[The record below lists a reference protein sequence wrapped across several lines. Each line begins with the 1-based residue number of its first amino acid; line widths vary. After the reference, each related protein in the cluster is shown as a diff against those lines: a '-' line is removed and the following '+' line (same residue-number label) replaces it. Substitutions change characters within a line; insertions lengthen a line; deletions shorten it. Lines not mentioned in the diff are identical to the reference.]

1 MKGGPK
7 SSKTGIGIPARFIYN
22 RSVPELPEVE
32 TIAASLRPKIVGRRI
47 AEVRLLLPKL
57 LRGDP
62 AGLRMF
68 RGRRIEDVRRRGKM
82 LLVSGEGG
90 VHLLF
95 HLKMTGQ
102 FHWAAP
108 RTPVDA
114 HTRLRMAFRG
124 GGPELRFRDIR
135 KFAVLRILATD
146 RPLESEALRILGPE
160 PLETGPAEFGRL
172 LRKRKGRLKSLLLNQ
187 AFLAGIGNIYADEI
201 LFDAGLHPL
210 RPAGSLTAA
219 ETRRLA
225 ASVRKIL
232 EAAVAAGGSS
242 IRDYK
247 DADGLDGLFQ
257 HAHRVY
263 GRKGEPC
270 LRCGEAVRRRVIGGR
285 SSFYC
290 PRCQKDRA

>member
-1 MKGGPK
+1 M
-7 SSKTGIGIPARFIYN
+7 
-22 RSVPELPEVE
+22 PELPEVE

-47 AEVRLLLPKL
+47 AEIRLLLPKL

-62 AGLRMF
+62 EELRTL
-68 RGRRIEDVRRRGKM
+68 RGRRIEGIGRRGKM
-82 LLVSGEGG
+82 LLVSCEGG

-102 FHWAAP
+102 FHWAARRARIDP
-108 RTPVDA
+108 
-114 HTRLRMAFRG
+114 HTRLRVAFRG
-124 GGPELRFRDIR
+124 GGPELRFRDVR
-135 KFAVLRILATD
+135 KFAVLRVLVTD
-146 RPLESEALRILGPE
+146 RPLESAPLRALGPE
-160 PLETGPAEFGRL
+160 PLETGPAEFARL
-172 LRKRKGRLKSLLLNQ
+172 LRRRTGRLKSLLLNQ

-210 RPAGSLTAA
+210 RPAGSLTAP
-219 ETRRLA
+219 EIRRLS

-232 EAAVAAGGSS
+232 EKAVAAGGSS

-247 DADGLDGLFQ
+247 DADGMDGLFQ

-270 LRCGEAVRRRVIGGR
+270 VRCGEAVRRRVIGGR
-285 SSFYC
+285 SSFFC
-290 PRCQKDRA
+290 PRCQTLRCPRKRTTVSAPSN